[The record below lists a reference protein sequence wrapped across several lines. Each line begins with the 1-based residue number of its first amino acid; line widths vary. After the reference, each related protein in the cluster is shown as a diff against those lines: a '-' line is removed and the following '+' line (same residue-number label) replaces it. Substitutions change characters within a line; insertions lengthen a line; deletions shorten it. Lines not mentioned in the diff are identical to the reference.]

1 VSRSANNAYT
11 LVNRLLAAGIA
22 ISTAPATGDFFIPA
36 SARAALEKSAD
47 LGVTARSADR
57 APTDA
62 KTITPARI
70 ALWDRY
76 GGSMPS
82 GWTRWLLEQYG
93 FAHTVVY
100 AGDLDAGKLR
110 ENYDVIIFP
119 SGAVP
124 RPNAPVTETSEFA
137 TPEPAPADMPAE
149 YRGRLGKFTPT
160 KTVPALR
167 AFLEAGGTIV
177 TVGTSANLAYH
188 LRLPI
193 RNALTEPG
201 KDGRERALPSEKYYI
216 PGSILRVALDPTAAA
231 TRGMPSEA
239 DIYFDSNAVFKLAP
253 DAVAKGLRPL
263 AWFPNATPLR
273 SGWAWG
279 QHYLRDG
286 IAAFEAPFDN
296 GGKLLV
302 FAPEITFRAQTH
314 GTFKLLFNALY
325 Q

>member
-1 VSRSANNAYT
+1 
-11 LVNRLLAAGIA
+11 
-22 ISTAPATGDFFIPA
+22 
-36 SARAALEKSAD
+36 
-47 LGVTARSADR
+47 
-57 APTDA
+57 
-62 KTITPARI
+62 
-70 ALWDRY
+70 
-76 GGSMPS
+76 
-82 GWTRWLLEQYG
+82 
-93 FAHTVVY
+93 
-100 AGDLDAGKLR
+100 
-110 ENYDVIIFP
+110 
-119 SGAVP
+119 
-124 RPNAPVTETSEFA
+124 
-137 TPEPAPADMPAE
+137 MPAE